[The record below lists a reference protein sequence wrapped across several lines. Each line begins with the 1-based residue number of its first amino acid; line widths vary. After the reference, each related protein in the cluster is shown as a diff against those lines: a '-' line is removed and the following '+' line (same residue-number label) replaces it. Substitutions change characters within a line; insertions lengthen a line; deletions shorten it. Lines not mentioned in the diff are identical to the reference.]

1 MIDEEDSITLPPIT
15 DFEPLRVYSIYVW
28 IFSQFWKQEIK
39 NCRFHLTYK

>member
-28 IFSQFWKQEIK
+28 IFFTILETRDKLRIVD
-39 NCRFHLTYK
+39 FI